1 MGSARKKKKR
11 KPPRSLLGDYI
22 SPCTA
27 PIGGKGVQCV
37 AFDAVYE
44 KGNSGTNDFIAT
56 AYGEGLM
63 RA

>member
-1 MGSARKKKKR
+1 M
-11 KPPRSLLGDYI
+11 
-22 SPCTA
+22 A

-44 KGNSGTNDFIAT
+44 KGDSGTDDFIAT

>member
-1 MGSARKKKKR
+1 MNNTFFRADPAKLRV
-11 KPPRSLLGDYI
+11 GDYI

-27 PIGGKGVQCV
+27 PIGGKGVQCL

-44 KGNSGTNDFIAT
+44 KGDSGTNDFIAT